1 MAQQAGQGAGTG
13 KNPLGITAFWPSKC
27 AEAPMLWEH
36 WITRFTWGVIAKH
49 SFNPTAFYFAQTLTA
64 GQITAL
70 SEKVNGKNRLE
81 AEQTLISNLYL
92 SLEKRGQDELHN
104 RKPHLDLAATR

>member
-92 SLEKRGQDELHN
+92 SLGERGQDELHN